1 MEVEFLELVQLS
13 IFHLIN
19 KVPGILV
26 NFNEESGSQFSD
38 GALDPCRWCPVQATK
53 ADSFTVSPSPAASAN
68 IDDILSF
75 VRRCI
80 GCRRRWRGRDSV
92 VLAVQLGEGWPG
104 AGLPW
109 QEFDHLCCRWQ
120 SRGTSPS

>member
-1 MEVEFLELVQLS
+1 MEVEFSELIQLS

-19 KVPGILV
+19 IVPGILV

-92 VLAVQLGEGWPG
+92 IFAVQLGEGWPG

-109 QEFDHLCCRWQ
+109 QEFDHPCC
-120 SRGTSPS
+120 